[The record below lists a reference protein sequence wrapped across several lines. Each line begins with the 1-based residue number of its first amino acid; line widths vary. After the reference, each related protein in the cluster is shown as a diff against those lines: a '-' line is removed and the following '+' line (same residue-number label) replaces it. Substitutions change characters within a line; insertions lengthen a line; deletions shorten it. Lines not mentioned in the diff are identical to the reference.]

1 MPLWRWIWSLDCAAS
16 SVGRLRMSKYT
27 WVLYHCQIDCYMLE
41 VYPCQSTILDMYIEV
56 KTACWMMLLDA
67 IYQQSCRSNANSKAR
82 KRHRIDTENRLQIR
96 SRFLHPSSQP
106 AIMQGHCQCM
116 HVCRNKKREDLDKQL
131 HHKCNHRVTAITQTW
146 TGIAPFGCTVT
157 QIRIQSSPKKG
168 N

>member
-1 MPLWRWIWSLDCAAS
+1 MPSWRWIWSLDCAAS
-16 SVGRLRMSKYT
+16 SVGRLRMSKYILGCCNN
-27 WVLYHCQIDCYMLE
+27 WQVDCYARGL
-41 VYPCQSTILDMYIEV
+41 PIQSIILDMYIEV